1 MQLDVKLRENTHVLI
16 DQVFFSGITLPLDLN
31 CS

>member
-1 MQLDVKLRENTHVLI
+1 MQQDMKLRENTHVLV
-16 DQVFFSGITLPLDLN
+16 DLVFFSGITLPLDLN